1 MCAPFQSQKRDIM
14 GDGSSTGWTDEKHML
29 YINSLEESF
38 VTQLND
44 GKVSSKGGHDICEGN
59 RTDTIVAQVYLG
71 MDEVGGAASRA
82 SQAEFCIGSASC
94 YRHQE
99 DSKSYFMGGDASTT
113 EPIQERISYHAK
125 QKSHGASSASSF
137 HWHGQSPSWTTAY
150 QRCVPLSF
158 FRVTRAKLGYRS
170 SKGTKRSMWQQATET
185 CCYYKQ
191 WPGCITWKRKFGRIL
206 QWQLIRLRHWITEGR
221 YCFTLVESPGTENLV
236 RVRFRIE

>member
-1 MCAPFQSQKRDIM
+1 MDIM

-59 RTDTIVAQVYLG
+59 RTDTIVAQGYLG

-113 EPIQERISYHAK
+113 EPRQERISYHAK

-137 HWHGQSPSWTTAY
+137 HWHGQSPSWTTELPEQNLDTEVRREQSVA
-150 QRCVPLSF
+150 C
-158 FRVTRAKLGYRS
+158 GN
-170 SKGTKRSMWQQATET
+170 KRLKHAATT
-185 CCYYKQ
+185 NS
-191 WPGCITWKRKFGRIL
+191 G
-206 QWQLIRLRHWITEGR
+206 
-221 YCFTLVESPGTENLV
+221 LVVSPGNANLEGYYSGSSSDCDIGLLKADTASPSWKAQALRTWSV
-236 RVRFRIE
+236 